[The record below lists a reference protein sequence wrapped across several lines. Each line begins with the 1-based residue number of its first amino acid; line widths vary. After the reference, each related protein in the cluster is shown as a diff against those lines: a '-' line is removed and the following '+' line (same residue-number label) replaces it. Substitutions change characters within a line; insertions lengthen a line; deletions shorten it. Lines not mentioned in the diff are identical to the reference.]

1 MLNYVMPMMKIQTIF
16 DYFSD
21 FIYLLK
27 FNKNVEIFK
36 PKSMYKLNLCLNS
49 KNNKCITN
57 FNYISL

>member
-1 MLNYVMPMMKIQTIF
+1 MLNYVMIMMKIPTIF
-16 DYFSD
+16 DYFND